1 MKKAKQNNKTLKLLG
16 KISVVVII
24 LLLSLISFAGIY
36 VKDKNAMKNVI
47 PEYKLGTDL
56 YGARNILVKVDDS
69 TTTKKYDSN
78 GNLVENSSEKDEN
91 NENITEVEEKVNSD
105 ELRTA
110 ENYETVKNIIE
121 ARLKYM
127 NVEDYLLRFDESTGN
142 ISLEVP
148 EDSSTDYIAQYTI
161 TKGEFKIVDNDTSEV
176 LLSNAD
182 LKEAKVQYST
192 STSGTTV
199 YLTIEFN
206 KDAVEKLKNISNT
219 YISSTDAE
227 GKTTTKKVKMTL
239 DDSTIISTYFQ
250 EEISTGIIQLSMGTS
265 TNTSEIQSNIQSASN
280 MAVLLNT
287 EPMPLTYTMETN
299 RFVYSDIT
307 AETLKIVIVGLC
319 IVALIMAICMV
330 IKFKKNGLMGV
341 IADIGFTAVLLLAI
355 RYGNVE
361 ISLAGIF
368 AIAIAVIVEYIVTG
382 LILNEYSK
390 KCEKEILIKNIK
402 HLMGRIAICLVPFVV
417 MAVTFALIS
426 WEEIASIGMILF
438 WAIII
443 MIIYNTL
450 MLVLKIFESNNG
462 NEKNKKE
469 SNHDSKKTTMKKVI
483 QILLICLIIAG
494 TIVTATVGFNVGLK
508 YSEHD
513 EISINVG
520 SKFNVADIKAT
531 AKEVFG
537 NSNVLV
543 QQVELYKD
551 MVQITVKEA
560 TEEQITTLKDK
571 INEKYKIE
579 NQLTDI
585 KVVHIP
591 NVRLRNIIKPYILPL
606 SIVSIITIVFAMI
619 AFRKLGVLRV
629 AYEMAI
635 SIVAP
640 QAILA
645 SFYAVTRIPV
655 NRLTTIIAI
664 MIFIISITLP
674 MVKLDKEKE
683 DKLNKDKKY
692 NKI

>member
-36 VKDKNAMKNVI
+36 VKDKNAMKNVM

-78 GNLVENSSEKDEN
+78 GNLVENSSDKDEN
-91 NENITEVEEKVNSD
+91 NENITEVEEKVNPD

-148 EDSSTDYIAQYTI
+148 ENSSTDYIAQYTI

-227 GKTTTKKVKMTL
+227 GKTTTKKIKMTL

-287 EPMPLTYTMETN
+287 DPMPLTYTMETN

-450 MLVLKIFESNNG
+450 MLVLKIFESNNE

-469 SNHDSKKTTMKKVI
+469 SNHDSKK
-483 QILLICLIIAG
+483 
-494 TIVTATVGFNVGLK
+494 
-508 YSEHD
+508 
-513 EISINVG
+513 
-520 SKFNVADIKAT
+520 AD
-531 AKEVFG
+531 
-537 NSNVLV
+537 
-543 QQVELYKD
+543 
-551 MVQITVKEA
+551 
-560 TEEQITTLKDK
+560 
-571 INEKYKIE
+571 
-579 NQLTDI
+579 
-585 KVVHIP
+585 
-591 NVRLRNIIKPYILPL
+591 
-606 SIVSIITIVFAMI
+606 
-619 AFRKLGVLRV
+619 
-629 AYEMAI
+629 
-635 SIVAP
+635 
-640 QAILA
+640 
-645 SFYAVTRIPV
+645 
-655 NRLTTIIAI
+655 
-664 MIFIISITLP
+664 
-674 MVKLDKEKE
+674 
-683 DKLNKDKKY
+683 NK
-692 NKI
+692 

>member
-78 GNLVENSSEKDEN
+78 GNLVENSSDKDEN

-142 ISLEVP
+142 ISLEVQ
-148 EDSSTDYIAQYTI
+148 ENSNTDYIAQYTI

-227 GKTTTKKVKMTL
+227 GKTTTKKIKMTL

-287 EPMPLTYTMETN
+287 DPMPLTYTMETN

-307 AETLKIVIVGLC
+307 AETLKIVIVVLC

-390 KCEKEILIKNIK
+390 KYEKEILIKNIK

-469 SNHDSKKTTMKKVI
+469 SNHDSKK
-483 QILLICLIIAG
+483 
-494 TIVTATVGFNVGLK
+494 
-508 YSEHD
+508 
-513 EISINVG
+513 
-520 SKFNVADIKAT
+520 AD
-531 AKEVFG
+531 
-537 NSNVLV
+537 
-543 QQVELYKD
+543 
-551 MVQITVKEA
+551 
-560 TEEQITTLKDK
+560 
-571 INEKYKIE
+571 
-579 NQLTDI
+579 
-585 KVVHIP
+585 
-591 NVRLRNIIKPYILPL
+591 
-606 SIVSIITIVFAMI
+606 
-619 AFRKLGVLRV
+619 
-629 AYEMAI
+629 
-635 SIVAP
+635 
-640 QAILA
+640 
-645 SFYAVTRIPV
+645 
-655 NRLTTIIAI
+655 
-664 MIFIISITLP
+664 
-674 MVKLDKEKE
+674 
-683 DKLNKDKKY
+683 NK
-692 NKI
+692 

>member
-78 GNLVENSSEKDEN
+78 GNLVENSSDKDAN

-148 EDSSTDYIAQYTI
+148 ENSSTDYIAQYTI

-287 EPMPLTYTMETN
+287 DPMPLTYTMETN

-469 SNHDSKKTTMKKVI
+469 SNHDSKK
-483 QILLICLIIAG
+483 
-494 TIVTATVGFNVGLK
+494 
-508 YSEHD
+508 
-513 EISINVG
+513 
-520 SKFNVADIKAT
+520 AD
-531 AKEVFG
+531 
-537 NSNVLV
+537 
-543 QQVELYKD
+543 
-551 MVQITVKEA
+551 
-560 TEEQITTLKDK
+560 
-571 INEKYKIE
+571 
-579 NQLTDI
+579 
-585 KVVHIP
+585 
-591 NVRLRNIIKPYILPL
+591 
-606 SIVSIITIVFAMI
+606 
-619 AFRKLGVLRV
+619 
-629 AYEMAI
+629 
-635 SIVAP
+635 
-640 QAILA
+640 
-645 SFYAVTRIPV
+645 
-655 NRLTTIIAI
+655 
-664 MIFIISITLP
+664 
-674 MVKLDKEKE
+674 
-683 DKLNKDKKY
+683 NK
-692 NKI
+692 

>member
-78 GNLVENSSEKDEN
+78 GNLVENSSDKDEN
-91 NENITEVEEKVNSD
+91 NENITEVEEKVNPD

-148 EDSSTDYIAQYTI
+148 ENSSTDYIAQYTI

-287 EPMPLTYTMETN
+287 DPMPLTYTMETN

-450 MLVLKIFESNNG
+450 MLVLKIFESNNE

-469 SNHDSKKTTMKKVI
+469 SNHDSKK
-483 QILLICLIIAG
+483 
-494 TIVTATVGFNVGLK
+494 
-508 YSEHD
+508 
-513 EISINVG
+513 
-520 SKFNVADIKAT
+520 AD
-531 AKEVFG
+531 
-537 NSNVLV
+537 
-543 QQVELYKD
+543 
-551 MVQITVKEA
+551 
-560 TEEQITTLKDK
+560 
-571 INEKYKIE
+571 
-579 NQLTDI
+579 
-585 KVVHIP
+585 
-591 NVRLRNIIKPYILPL
+591 
-606 SIVSIITIVFAMI
+606 
-619 AFRKLGVLRV
+619 
-629 AYEMAI
+629 
-635 SIVAP
+635 
-640 QAILA
+640 
-645 SFYAVTRIPV
+645 
-655 NRLTTIIAI
+655 
-664 MIFIISITLP
+664 
-674 MVKLDKEKE
+674 
-683 DKLNKDKKY
+683 NK
-692 NKI
+692 

>member
-78 GNLVENSSEKDEN
+78 GNLVENSSDKDEN

-148 EDSSTDYIAQYTI
+148 ENSSTDYIAQYTI

-287 EPMPLTYTMETN
+287 DPMPLTYTMETN

-390 KCEKEILIKNIK
+390 KYEKEILIKNIK

-450 MLVLKIFESNNG
+450 MLVLKIFESNNE

-469 SNHDSKKTTMKKVI
+469 GNHDSKK
-483 QILLICLIIAG
+483 
-494 TIVTATVGFNVGLK
+494 
-508 YSEHD
+508 
-513 EISINVG
+513 
-520 SKFNVADIKAT
+520 AD
-531 AKEVFG
+531 
-537 NSNVLV
+537 
-543 QQVELYKD
+543 
-551 MVQITVKEA
+551 
-560 TEEQITTLKDK
+560 
-571 INEKYKIE
+571 
-579 NQLTDI
+579 
-585 KVVHIP
+585 
-591 NVRLRNIIKPYILPL
+591 
-606 SIVSIITIVFAMI
+606 
-619 AFRKLGVLRV
+619 
-629 AYEMAI
+629 
-635 SIVAP
+635 
-640 QAILA
+640 
-645 SFYAVTRIPV
+645 
-655 NRLTTIIAI
+655 
-664 MIFIISITLP
+664 
-674 MVKLDKEKE
+674 
-683 DKLNKDKKY
+683 NK
-692 NKI
+692 

>member
-78 GNLVENSSEKDEN
+78 GNLVENSSDKDEN
-91 NENITEVEEKVNSD
+91 NENITEVEEKVNPD

-148 EDSSTDYIAQYTI
+148 ENSSTDYIAQYTI

-227 GKTTTKKVKMTL
+227 GKTTTKKIKMTL

-287 EPMPLTYTMETN
+287 DPMPLTYTMETN

-307 AETLKIVIVGLC
+307 AEILKIVIVGLC

-450 MLVLKIFESNNG
+450 MLVLKIFESNNE

-469 SNHDSKKTTMKKVI
+469 SNHDSKK
-483 QILLICLIIAG
+483 
-494 TIVTATVGFNVGLK
+494 
-508 YSEHD
+508 
-513 EISINVG
+513 
-520 SKFNVADIKAT
+520 AD
-531 AKEVFG
+531 
-537 NSNVLV
+537 
-543 QQVELYKD
+543 
-551 MVQITVKEA
+551 
-560 TEEQITTLKDK
+560 
-571 INEKYKIE
+571 
-579 NQLTDI
+579 
-585 KVVHIP
+585 
-591 NVRLRNIIKPYILPL
+591 
-606 SIVSIITIVFAMI
+606 
-619 AFRKLGVLRV
+619 
-629 AYEMAI
+629 
-635 SIVAP
+635 
-640 QAILA
+640 
-645 SFYAVTRIPV
+645 
-655 NRLTTIIAI
+655 
-664 MIFIISITLP
+664 
-674 MVKLDKEKE
+674 
-683 DKLNKDKKY
+683 NK
-692 NKI
+692 

>member
-16 KISVVVII
+16 KIYVVVII

-36 VKDKNAMKNVI
+36 VKDRNAMKNVI

-78 GNLVENSSEKDEN
+78 GNLVENSSDKDEN

-148 EDSSTDYIAQYTI
+148 ENSSTDYIAQYTI

-287 EPMPLTYTMETN
+287 DPMPLTYTMETN

-450 MLVLKIFESNNG
+450 MLVLKIFESNNE

-469 SNHDSKKTTMKKVI
+469 SNHDSKK
-483 QILLICLIIAG
+483 
-494 TIVTATVGFNVGLK
+494 
-508 YSEHD
+508 
-513 EISINVG
+513 
-520 SKFNVADIKAT
+520 AD
-531 AKEVFG
+531 
-537 NSNVLV
+537 
-543 QQVELYKD
+543 
-551 MVQITVKEA
+551 
-560 TEEQITTLKDK
+560 
-571 INEKYKIE
+571 
-579 NQLTDI
+579 
-585 KVVHIP
+585 
-591 NVRLRNIIKPYILPL
+591 
-606 SIVSIITIVFAMI
+606 
-619 AFRKLGVLRV
+619 
-629 AYEMAI
+629 
-635 SIVAP
+635 
-640 QAILA
+640 
-645 SFYAVTRIPV
+645 
-655 NRLTTIIAI
+655 
-664 MIFIISITLP
+664 
-674 MVKLDKEKE
+674 
-683 DKLNKDKKY
+683 NK
-692 NKI
+692 

>member
-78 GNLVENSSEKDEN
+78 GNLVENSSDKDEN

-148 EDSSTDYIAQYTI
+148 ENSSTDYIAQYTI

-287 EPMPLTYTMETN
+287 DPMPLTYTMETN

-307 AETLKIVIVGLC
+307 AETLKIVIVRLC

-469 SNHDSKKTTMKKVI
+469 SNHDSKK
-483 QILLICLIIAG
+483 
-494 TIVTATVGFNVGLK
+494 
-508 YSEHD
+508 
-513 EISINVG
+513 
-520 SKFNVADIKAT
+520 AD
-531 AKEVFG
+531 
-537 NSNVLV
+537 
-543 QQVELYKD
+543 
-551 MVQITVKEA
+551 
-560 TEEQITTLKDK
+560 
-571 INEKYKIE
+571 
-579 NQLTDI
+579 
-585 KVVHIP
+585 
-591 NVRLRNIIKPYILPL
+591 
-606 SIVSIITIVFAMI
+606 
-619 AFRKLGVLRV
+619 
-629 AYEMAI
+629 
-635 SIVAP
+635 
-640 QAILA
+640 
-645 SFYAVTRIPV
+645 
-655 NRLTTIIAI
+655 
-664 MIFIISITLP
+664 
-674 MVKLDKEKE
+674 
-683 DKLNKDKKY
+683 NK
-692 NKI
+692 

>member
-78 GNLVENSSEKDEN
+78 GNLVENSSDKDEN

-148 EDSSTDYIAQYTI
+148 ENSNTDYIAQYTI

-227 GKTTTKKVKMTL
+227 GKTTTKKIKMTL

-287 EPMPLTYTMETN
+287 DPMPLTYKMETN

-390 KCEKEILIKNIK
+390 KYEKEILIKNIK

-469 SNHDSKKTTMKKVI
+469 SNHDSKK
-483 QILLICLIIAG
+483 
-494 TIVTATVGFNVGLK
+494 
-508 YSEHD
+508 
-513 EISINVG
+513 
-520 SKFNVADIKAT
+520 AD
-531 AKEVFG
+531 
-537 NSNVLV
+537 
-543 QQVELYKD
+543 
-551 MVQITVKEA
+551 
-560 TEEQITTLKDK
+560 
-571 INEKYKIE
+571 
-579 NQLTDI
+579 
-585 KVVHIP
+585 
-591 NVRLRNIIKPYILPL
+591 
-606 SIVSIITIVFAMI
+606 
-619 AFRKLGVLRV
+619 
-629 AYEMAI
+629 
-635 SIVAP
+635 
-640 QAILA
+640 
-645 SFYAVTRIPV
+645 
-655 NRLTTIIAI
+655 
-664 MIFIISITLP
+664 
-674 MVKLDKEKE
+674 
-683 DKLNKDKKY
+683 NK
-692 NKI
+692 

>member
-1 MKKAKQNNKTLKLLG
+1 
-16 KISVVVII
+16 
-24 LLLSLISFAGIY
+24 
-36 VKDKNAMKNVI
+36 MKNVI

-78 GNLVENSSEKDEN
+78 GNLVENSSEKNEN

-148 EDSSTDYIAQYTI
+148 ENSSTDYIAQYTI

-287 EPMPLTYTMETN
+287 DPMPLTYKMETN

-319 IVALIMAICMV
+319 IVALIMSICMV

-390 KCEKEILIKNIK
+390 KYEKEILIKNIK

-469 SNHDSKKTTMKKVI
+469 SNHDSKK
-483 QILLICLIIAG
+483 
-494 TIVTATVGFNVGLK
+494 
-508 YSEHD
+508 
-513 EISINVG
+513 
-520 SKFNVADIKAT
+520 AD
-531 AKEVFG
+531 
-537 NSNVLV
+537 
-543 QQVELYKD
+543 
-551 MVQITVKEA
+551 
-560 TEEQITTLKDK
+560 
-571 INEKYKIE
+571 
-579 NQLTDI
+579 
-585 KVVHIP
+585 
-591 NVRLRNIIKPYILPL
+591 
-606 SIVSIITIVFAMI
+606 
-619 AFRKLGVLRV
+619 
-629 AYEMAI
+629 
-635 SIVAP
+635 
-640 QAILA
+640 
-645 SFYAVTRIPV
+645 
-655 NRLTTIIAI
+655 
-664 MIFIISITLP
+664 
-674 MVKLDKEKE
+674 
-683 DKLNKDKKY
+683 NK
-692 NKI
+692 

>member
-78 GNLVENSSEKDEN
+78 GNLVENSSDKDEN
-91 NENITEVEEKVNSD
+91 NENITEVEEKVNPD

-148 EDSSTDYIAQYTI
+148 ENSSTDYIAQYTI

-287 EPMPLTYTMETN
+287 DPMPLTYKMETN

-450 MLVLKIFESNNG
+450 MLVLKIFESNNE

-469 SNHDSKKTTMKKVI
+469 SNHDSKK
-483 QILLICLIIAG
+483 
-494 TIVTATVGFNVGLK
+494 
-508 YSEHD
+508 
-513 EISINVG
+513 
-520 SKFNVADIKAT
+520 AD
-531 AKEVFG
+531 
-537 NSNVLV
+537 
-543 QQVELYKD
+543 
-551 MVQITVKEA
+551 
-560 TEEQITTLKDK
+560 
-571 INEKYKIE
+571 
-579 NQLTDI
+579 
-585 KVVHIP
+585 
-591 NVRLRNIIKPYILPL
+591 
-606 SIVSIITIVFAMI
+606 
-619 AFRKLGVLRV
+619 
-629 AYEMAI
+629 
-635 SIVAP
+635 
-640 QAILA
+640 
-645 SFYAVTRIPV
+645 
-655 NRLTTIIAI
+655 
-664 MIFIISITLP
+664 
-674 MVKLDKEKE
+674 
-683 DKLNKDKKY
+683 NK
-692 NKI
+692 

>member
-127 NVEDYLLRFDESTGN
+127 NVEDYLLRFDEYTGN

-148 EDSSTDYIAQYTI
+148 ENSSTDYIAQYTI

-390 KCEKEILIKNIK
+390 KYEKEILIKNIK

-469 SNHDSKKTTMKKVI
+469 SNHDSKK
-483 QILLICLIIAG
+483 
-494 TIVTATVGFNVGLK
+494 
-508 YSEHD
+508 
-513 EISINVG
+513 
-520 SKFNVADIKAT
+520 AD
-531 AKEVFG
+531 
-537 NSNVLV
+537 
-543 QQVELYKD
+543 
-551 MVQITVKEA
+551 
-560 TEEQITTLKDK
+560 
-571 INEKYKIE
+571 
-579 NQLTDI
+579 
-585 KVVHIP
+585 
-591 NVRLRNIIKPYILPL
+591 
-606 SIVSIITIVFAMI
+606 
-619 AFRKLGVLRV
+619 
-629 AYEMAI
+629 
-635 SIVAP
+635 
-640 QAILA
+640 
-645 SFYAVTRIPV
+645 
-655 NRLTTIIAI
+655 
-664 MIFIISITLP
+664 
-674 MVKLDKEKE
+674 
-683 DKLNKDKKY
+683 NK
-692 NKI
+692 

>member
-78 GNLVENSSEKDEN
+78 GNLVENSSDKDEN
-91 NENITEVEEKVNSD
+91 NENITEVEEKVNPD

-148 EDSSTDYIAQYTI
+148 ENSSTDYIAQYTI

-390 KCEKEILIKNIK
+390 KYEKEILIKNIK

-469 SNHDSKKTTMKKVI
+469 SNHDSKK
-483 QILLICLIIAG
+483 
-494 TIVTATVGFNVGLK
+494 
-508 YSEHD
+508 
-513 EISINVG
+513 
-520 SKFNVADIKAT
+520 AD
-531 AKEVFG
+531 
-537 NSNVLV
+537 
-543 QQVELYKD
+543 
-551 MVQITVKEA
+551 
-560 TEEQITTLKDK
+560 
-571 INEKYKIE
+571 
-579 NQLTDI
+579 
-585 KVVHIP
+585 
-591 NVRLRNIIKPYILPL
+591 
-606 SIVSIITIVFAMI
+606 
-619 AFRKLGVLRV
+619 
-629 AYEMAI
+629 
-635 SIVAP
+635 
-640 QAILA
+640 
-645 SFYAVTRIPV
+645 
-655 NRLTTIIAI
+655 
-664 MIFIISITLP
+664 
-674 MVKLDKEKE
+674 
-683 DKLNKDKKY
+683 NK
-692 NKI
+692 

>member
-78 GNLVENSSEKDEN
+78 GNLVENSSDKDEN
-91 NENITEVEEKVNSD
+91 NENITEVEEKVNPD

-121 ARLKYM
+121 VRLKYM

-148 EDSSTDYIAQYTI
+148 ENSSTDYIAQYTI

-227 GKTTTKKVKMTL
+227 GKTTTKKIKMTL

-287 EPMPLTYTMETN
+287 DPMPLTYTMETN

-450 MLVLKIFESNNG
+450 MLVLKIFESNNE

-469 SNHDSKKTTMKKVI
+469 SNHDSKK
-483 QILLICLIIAG
+483 
-494 TIVTATVGFNVGLK
+494 
-508 YSEHD
+508 
-513 EISINVG
+513 
-520 SKFNVADIKAT
+520 AD
-531 AKEVFG
+531 
-537 NSNVLV
+537 
-543 QQVELYKD
+543 
-551 MVQITVKEA
+551 
-560 TEEQITTLKDK
+560 
-571 INEKYKIE
+571 
-579 NQLTDI
+579 
-585 KVVHIP
+585 
-591 NVRLRNIIKPYILPL
+591 
-606 SIVSIITIVFAMI
+606 
-619 AFRKLGVLRV
+619 
-629 AYEMAI
+629 
-635 SIVAP
+635 
-640 QAILA
+640 
-645 SFYAVTRIPV
+645 
-655 NRLTTIIAI
+655 
-664 MIFIISITLP
+664 
-674 MVKLDKEKE
+674 
-683 DKLNKDKKY
+683 NK
-692 NKI
+692 

>member
-78 GNLVENSSEKDEN
+78 GNLVENSSDKDAN

-148 EDSSTDYIAQYTI
+148 ENSNTDYIAQYTI

-227 GKTTTKKVKMTL
+227 GKTTTKKIKMTL

-287 EPMPLTYTMETN
+287 DPMPLTYTMETN

-390 KCEKEILIKNIK
+390 KYEKEILIKNIK

-469 SNHDSKKTTMKKVI
+469 SNHDSKK
-483 QILLICLIIAG
+483 
-494 TIVTATVGFNVGLK
+494 
-508 YSEHD
+508 
-513 EISINVG
+513 
-520 SKFNVADIKAT
+520 AD
-531 AKEVFG
+531 
-537 NSNVLV
+537 
-543 QQVELYKD
+543 
-551 MVQITVKEA
+551 
-560 TEEQITTLKDK
+560 
-571 INEKYKIE
+571 
-579 NQLTDI
+579 
-585 KVVHIP
+585 
-591 NVRLRNIIKPYILPL
+591 
-606 SIVSIITIVFAMI
+606 
-619 AFRKLGVLRV
+619 
-629 AYEMAI
+629 
-635 SIVAP
+635 
-640 QAILA
+640 
-645 SFYAVTRIPV
+645 
-655 NRLTTIIAI
+655 
-664 MIFIISITLP
+664 
-674 MVKLDKEKE
+674 
-683 DKLNKDKKY
+683 NK
-692 NKI
+692 

>member
-1 MKKAKQNNKTLKLLG
+1 LKKAKQNNKTLKLLG

-78 GNLVENSSEKDEN
+78 GNLVENSSDKDEN
-91 NENITEVEEKVNSD
+91 NENITEVEEKVNPD

-148 EDSSTDYIAQYTI
+148 ENSSTDYIAQYTI

-227 GKTTTKKVKMTL
+227 GKTTTKKIKMTL

-287 EPMPLTYTMETN
+287 DPMPLTYTMETN

-450 MLVLKIFESNNG
+450 MLVLKIFESNNE

-469 SNHDSKKTTMKKVI
+469 SNHDSKK
-483 QILLICLIIAG
+483 
-494 TIVTATVGFNVGLK
+494 
-508 YSEHD
+508 
-513 EISINVG
+513 
-520 SKFNVADIKAT
+520 AD
-531 AKEVFG
+531 
-537 NSNVLV
+537 
-543 QQVELYKD
+543 
-551 MVQITVKEA
+551 
-560 TEEQITTLKDK
+560 
-571 INEKYKIE
+571 
-579 NQLTDI
+579 
-585 KVVHIP
+585 
-591 NVRLRNIIKPYILPL
+591 
-606 SIVSIITIVFAMI
+606 
-619 AFRKLGVLRV
+619 
-629 AYEMAI
+629 
-635 SIVAP
+635 
-640 QAILA
+640 
-645 SFYAVTRIPV
+645 
-655 NRLTTIIAI
+655 
-664 MIFIISITLP
+664 
-674 MVKLDKEKE
+674 
-683 DKLNKDKKY
+683 NK
-692 NKI
+692 

>member
-78 GNLVENSSEKDEN
+78 GNLVENSSDKDEN
-91 NENITEVEEKVNSD
+91 NENITEVEEKVNPD

-148 EDSSTDYIAQYTI
+148 ENSNTDYIAQYTI

-227 GKTTTKKVKMTL
+227 GKTTTKKIKMTL

-287 EPMPLTYTMETN
+287 DPMPLTYTMETN

-469 SNHDSKKTTMKKVI
+469 SNHDSKK
-483 QILLICLIIAG
+483 
-494 TIVTATVGFNVGLK
+494 
-508 YSEHD
+508 
-513 EISINVG
+513 
-520 SKFNVADIKAT
+520 AD
-531 AKEVFG
+531 
-537 NSNVLV
+537 
-543 QQVELYKD
+543 
-551 MVQITVKEA
+551 
-560 TEEQITTLKDK
+560 
-571 INEKYKIE
+571 
-579 NQLTDI
+579 
-585 KVVHIP
+585 
-591 NVRLRNIIKPYILPL
+591 
-606 SIVSIITIVFAMI
+606 
-619 AFRKLGVLRV
+619 
-629 AYEMAI
+629 
-635 SIVAP
+635 
-640 QAILA
+640 
-645 SFYAVTRIPV
+645 
-655 NRLTTIIAI
+655 
-664 MIFIISITLP
+664 
-674 MVKLDKEKE
+674 
-683 DKLNKDKKY
+683 NK
-692 NKI
+692 

>member
-78 GNLVENSSEKDEN
+78 GNLVENSSDKDEN

-148 EDSSTDYIAQYTI
+148 ENSSTDYIAQYTI

-227 GKTTTKKVKMTL
+227 GKTTTKKIKMTL

-469 SNHDSKKTTMKKVI
+469 SNHDSKK
-483 QILLICLIIAG
+483 
-494 TIVTATVGFNVGLK
+494 
-508 YSEHD
+508 
-513 EISINVG
+513 
-520 SKFNVADIKAT
+520 AD
-531 AKEVFG
+531 
-537 NSNVLV
+537 
-543 QQVELYKD
+543 
-551 MVQITVKEA
+551 
-560 TEEQITTLKDK
+560 
-571 INEKYKIE
+571 
-579 NQLTDI
+579 
-585 KVVHIP
+585 
-591 NVRLRNIIKPYILPL
+591 
-606 SIVSIITIVFAMI
+606 
-619 AFRKLGVLRV
+619 
-629 AYEMAI
+629 
-635 SIVAP
+635 
-640 QAILA
+640 
-645 SFYAVTRIPV
+645 
-655 NRLTTIIAI
+655 
-664 MIFIISITLP
+664 
-674 MVKLDKEKE
+674 
-683 DKLNKDKKY
+683 NK
-692 NKI
+692 

>member
-78 GNLVENSSEKDEN
+78 GNLVENSSEKNEN

-127 NVEDYLLRFDESTGN
+127 KVEDYLLRFDESTGD
-142 ISLEVP
+142 ISLEVS
-148 EDSSTDYIAQYTI
+148 ENSSTDYIAQYTI

-287 EPMPLTYTMETN
+287 DPMPLTYKMETN

-319 IVALIMAICMV
+319 IVALIMSICMV

-390 KCEKEILIKNIK
+390 KYEKEILIKNIK

-469 SNHDSKKTTMKKVI
+469 SNHDSKK
-483 QILLICLIIAG
+483 
-494 TIVTATVGFNVGLK
+494 
-508 YSEHD
+508 
-513 EISINVG
+513 
-520 SKFNVADIKAT
+520 AD
-531 AKEVFG
+531 
-537 NSNVLV
+537 
-543 QQVELYKD
+543 
-551 MVQITVKEA
+551 
-560 TEEQITTLKDK
+560 
-571 INEKYKIE
+571 
-579 NQLTDI
+579 
-585 KVVHIP
+585 
-591 NVRLRNIIKPYILPL
+591 
-606 SIVSIITIVFAMI
+606 
-619 AFRKLGVLRV
+619 
-629 AYEMAI
+629 
-635 SIVAP
+635 
-640 QAILA
+640 
-645 SFYAVTRIPV
+645 
-655 NRLTTIIAI
+655 
-664 MIFIISITLP
+664 
-674 MVKLDKEKE
+674 
-683 DKLNKDKKY
+683 NK
-692 NKI
+692 

>member
-1 MKKAKQNNKTLKLLG
+1 MKKAKQNNKTLKLLR
-16 KISVVVII
+16 KISTIVII
-24 LLLSLISFAGIY
+24 LLLSLISFVGIY
-36 VKDKNAMKNVI
+36 VKDKNTMKNVI

-56 YGARNILVKVDDS
+56 YGARNILIKVDDS

-148 EDSSTDYIAQYTI
+148 ENSSTDYIAQYTI

-227 GKTTTKKVKMTL
+227 GKTTTKKIKMTL

-287 EPMPLTYTMETN
+287 DPMPLTYTMETN

-319 IVALIMAICMV
+319 IIALIMAICMV

-390 KCEKEILIKNIK
+390 KYEEEILIKNIK

-469 SNHDSKKTTMKKVI
+469 SNHDSKK
-483 QILLICLIIAG
+483 
-494 TIVTATVGFNVGLK
+494 
-508 YSEHD
+508 
-513 EISINVG
+513 
-520 SKFNVADIKAT
+520 AD
-531 AKEVFG
+531 
-537 NSNVLV
+537 
-543 QQVELYKD
+543 
-551 MVQITVKEA
+551 
-560 TEEQITTLKDK
+560 
-571 INEKYKIE
+571 
-579 NQLTDI
+579 
-585 KVVHIP
+585 
-591 NVRLRNIIKPYILPL
+591 
-606 SIVSIITIVFAMI
+606 
-619 AFRKLGVLRV
+619 
-629 AYEMAI
+629 
-635 SIVAP
+635 
-640 QAILA
+640 
-645 SFYAVTRIPV
+645 
-655 NRLTTIIAI
+655 
-664 MIFIISITLP
+664 
-674 MVKLDKEKE
+674 
-683 DKLNKDKKY
+683 NK
-692 NKI
+692 

>member
-78 GNLVENSSEKDEN
+78 GNLVENSSEKNEN

-148 EDSSTDYIAQYTI
+148 ENSSTDYIAQYTI

-227 GKTTTKKVKMTL
+227 GKTTTKKIKMTL

-287 EPMPLTYTMETN
+287 DPMPLTYTMETN

-450 MLVLKIFESNNG
+450 MLVLKIFESNNE

-469 SNHDSKKTTMKKVI
+469 SNHDSKK
-483 QILLICLIIAG
+483 
-494 TIVTATVGFNVGLK
+494 
-508 YSEHD
+508 
-513 EISINVG
+513 
-520 SKFNVADIKAT
+520 AD
-531 AKEVFG
+531 
-537 NSNVLV
+537 
-543 QQVELYKD
+543 
-551 MVQITVKEA
+551 
-560 TEEQITTLKDK
+560 
-571 INEKYKIE
+571 
-579 NQLTDI
+579 
-585 KVVHIP
+585 
-591 NVRLRNIIKPYILPL
+591 
-606 SIVSIITIVFAMI
+606 
-619 AFRKLGVLRV
+619 
-629 AYEMAI
+629 
-635 SIVAP
+635 
-640 QAILA
+640 
-645 SFYAVTRIPV
+645 
-655 NRLTTIIAI
+655 
-664 MIFIISITLP
+664 
-674 MVKLDKEKE
+674 
-683 DKLNKDKKY
+683 NK
-692 NKI
+692 

>member
-36 VKDKNAMKNVI
+36 VKDKNALKNVI

-78 GNLVENSSEKDEN
+78 GNLVENSSDKDEN
-91 NENITEVEEKVNSD
+91 NENITEVEEKVNPD

-148 EDSSTDYIAQYTI
+148 ENSSTDYIAQYTI

-227 GKTTTKKVKMTL
+227 GKTTTKKIKMTL

-287 EPMPLTYTMETN
+287 DPMPLTYTMETN

-450 MLVLKIFESNNG
+450 MLVLKIFESNNE

-469 SNHDSKKTTMKKVI
+469 SNHDSKK
-483 QILLICLIIAG
+483 
-494 TIVTATVGFNVGLK
+494 
-508 YSEHD
+508 
-513 EISINVG
+513 
-520 SKFNVADIKAT
+520 AD
-531 AKEVFG
+531 
-537 NSNVLV
+537 
-543 QQVELYKD
+543 
-551 MVQITVKEA
+551 
-560 TEEQITTLKDK
+560 
-571 INEKYKIE
+571 
-579 NQLTDI
+579 
-585 KVVHIP
+585 
-591 NVRLRNIIKPYILPL
+591 
-606 SIVSIITIVFAMI
+606 
-619 AFRKLGVLRV
+619 
-629 AYEMAI
+629 
-635 SIVAP
+635 
-640 QAILA
+640 
-645 SFYAVTRIPV
+645 
-655 NRLTTIIAI
+655 
-664 MIFIISITLP
+664 
-674 MVKLDKEKE
+674 
-683 DKLNKDKKY
+683 NK
-692 NKI
+692 

>member
-1 MKKAKQNNKTLKLLG
+1 MDENKLKKAKQNNKTLKLLG

-78 GNLVENSSEKDEN
+78 GNLVENSSDKDEN
-91 NENITEVEEKVNSD
+91 NENITEVEEKVNAD

-148 EDSSTDYIAQYTI
+148 ENSSTDYIAQYTI

-287 EPMPLTYTMETN
+287 DPMPLTYTMETN

-390 KCEKEILIKNIK
+390 KYEKEILIKNIK

-469 SNHDSKKTTMKKVI
+469 SNHDSKK
-483 QILLICLIIAG
+483 
-494 TIVTATVGFNVGLK
+494 
-508 YSEHD
+508 
-513 EISINVG
+513 
-520 SKFNVADIKAT
+520 AD
-531 AKEVFG
+531 
-537 NSNVLV
+537 
-543 QQVELYKD
+543 
-551 MVQITVKEA
+551 
-560 TEEQITTLKDK
+560 
-571 INEKYKIE
+571 
-579 NQLTDI
+579 
-585 KVVHIP
+585 
-591 NVRLRNIIKPYILPL
+591 
-606 SIVSIITIVFAMI
+606 
-619 AFRKLGVLRV
+619 
-629 AYEMAI
+629 
-635 SIVAP
+635 
-640 QAILA
+640 
-645 SFYAVTRIPV
+645 
-655 NRLTTIIAI
+655 
-664 MIFIISITLP
+664 
-674 MVKLDKEKE
+674 
-683 DKLNKDKKY
+683 NK
-692 NKI
+692 

>member
-78 GNLVENSSEKDEN
+78 GNLVENSSDKDEN
-91 NENITEVEEKVNSD
+91 NENITEVEEKVNPD

-148 EDSSTDYIAQYTI
+148 ENSSTDYIAQYTI

-469 SNHDSKKTTMKKVI
+469 SNHDSKK
-483 QILLICLIIAG
+483 
-494 TIVTATVGFNVGLK
+494 
-508 YSEHD
+508 
-513 EISINVG
+513 
-520 SKFNVADIKAT
+520 AD
-531 AKEVFG
+531 
-537 NSNVLV
+537 
-543 QQVELYKD
+543 
-551 MVQITVKEA
+551 
-560 TEEQITTLKDK
+560 
-571 INEKYKIE
+571 
-579 NQLTDI
+579 
-585 KVVHIP
+585 
-591 NVRLRNIIKPYILPL
+591 
-606 SIVSIITIVFAMI
+606 
-619 AFRKLGVLRV
+619 
-629 AYEMAI
+629 
-635 SIVAP
+635 
-640 QAILA
+640 
-645 SFYAVTRIPV
+645 
-655 NRLTTIIAI
+655 
-664 MIFIISITLP
+664 
-674 MVKLDKEKE
+674 
-683 DKLNKDKKY
+683 NK
-692 NKI
+692 

>member
-78 GNLVENSSEKDEN
+78 GNLVENSSDKDEN
-91 NENITEVEEKVNSD
+91 NENITEVEEKVNPD

-148 EDSSTDYIAQYTI
+148 ENSSTDYIAQYTI

-227 GKTTTKKVKMTL
+227 GKTTTKKIKMTL

-287 EPMPLTYTMETN
+287 DPMPLTYTMETN

-341 IADIGFTAVLLLAI
+341 IADIGFTAVLLHAI

-450 MLVLKIFESNNG
+450 MLVLKIFESNNE

-469 SNHDSKKTTMKKVI
+469 SNHDSKK
-483 QILLICLIIAG
+483 
-494 TIVTATVGFNVGLK
+494 
-508 YSEHD
+508 
-513 EISINVG
+513 
-520 SKFNVADIKAT
+520 AD
-531 AKEVFG
+531 
-537 NSNVLV
+537 
-543 QQVELYKD
+543 
-551 MVQITVKEA
+551 
-560 TEEQITTLKDK
+560 
-571 INEKYKIE
+571 
-579 NQLTDI
+579 
-585 KVVHIP
+585 
-591 NVRLRNIIKPYILPL
+591 
-606 SIVSIITIVFAMI
+606 
-619 AFRKLGVLRV
+619 
-629 AYEMAI
+629 
-635 SIVAP
+635 
-640 QAILA
+640 
-645 SFYAVTRIPV
+645 
-655 NRLTTIIAI
+655 
-664 MIFIISITLP
+664 
-674 MVKLDKEKE
+674 
-683 DKLNKDKKY
+683 NK
-692 NKI
+692 

>member
-36 VKDKNAMKNVI
+36 VKGKNAMKNVI

-78 GNLVENSSEKDEN
+78 GNLVENSSDKDEN
-91 NENITEVEEKVNSD
+91 NENITEVEEKVNPD

-148 EDSSTDYIAQYTI
+148 ENSSTDYIAQYAI

-176 LLSNAD
+176 LLSNED

-227 GKTTTKKVKMTL
+227 GKTTTKKIKMTL

-287 EPMPLTYTMETN
+287 DPMPLTYTMETN

-450 MLVLKIFESNNG
+450 MLVLKIFESNNE

-469 SNHDSKKTTMKKVI
+469 SNHDSKK
-483 QILLICLIIAG
+483 
-494 TIVTATVGFNVGLK
+494 
-508 YSEHD
+508 
-513 EISINVG
+513 
-520 SKFNVADIKAT
+520 AD
-531 AKEVFG
+531 
-537 NSNVLV
+537 
-543 QQVELYKD
+543 
-551 MVQITVKEA
+551 
-560 TEEQITTLKDK
+560 
-571 INEKYKIE
+571 
-579 NQLTDI
+579 
-585 KVVHIP
+585 
-591 NVRLRNIIKPYILPL
+591 
-606 SIVSIITIVFAMI
+606 
-619 AFRKLGVLRV
+619 
-629 AYEMAI
+629 
-635 SIVAP
+635 
-640 QAILA
+640 
-645 SFYAVTRIPV
+645 
-655 NRLTTIIAI
+655 
-664 MIFIISITLP
+664 
-674 MVKLDKEKE
+674 
-683 DKLNKDKKY
+683 NK
-692 NKI
+692 

>member
-1 MKKAKQNNKTLKLLG
+1 MKKVKQNNKTLKLLG

-78 GNLVENSSEKDEN
+78 GNLVENSSEKNEN

-148 EDSSTDYIAQYTI
+148 ENSSTDYIAQYTI

-390 KCEKEILIKNIK
+390 KYEKEILIKNIK

-450 MLVLKIFESNNG
+450 MLVLKIFESNNE

-469 SNHDSKKTTMKKVI
+469 SNHDSKK
-483 QILLICLIIAG
+483 
-494 TIVTATVGFNVGLK
+494 
-508 YSEHD
+508 
-513 EISINVG
+513 
-520 SKFNVADIKAT
+520 AD
-531 AKEVFG
+531 
-537 NSNVLV
+537 
-543 QQVELYKD
+543 
-551 MVQITVKEA
+551 
-560 TEEQITTLKDK
+560 
-571 INEKYKIE
+571 
-579 NQLTDI
+579 
-585 KVVHIP
+585 
-591 NVRLRNIIKPYILPL
+591 
-606 SIVSIITIVFAMI
+606 
-619 AFRKLGVLRV
+619 
-629 AYEMAI
+629 
-635 SIVAP
+635 
-640 QAILA
+640 
-645 SFYAVTRIPV
+645 
-655 NRLTTIIAI
+655 
-664 MIFIISITLP
+664 
-674 MVKLDKEKE
+674 
-683 DKLNKDKKY
+683 NK
-692 NKI
+692 

>member
-78 GNLVENSSEKDEN
+78 GNLVENSSDKDEN

-148 EDSSTDYIAQYTI
+148 ENSNTDYIAQYTI

-227 GKTTTKKVKMTL
+227 GKTTTKKIKMTL

-287 EPMPLTYTMETN
+287 DPMPLTYTMETN

-390 KCEKEILIKNIK
+390 KYEKEILIKNIK

-469 SNHDSKKTTMKKVI
+469 SNHDSKK
-483 QILLICLIIAG
+483 
-494 TIVTATVGFNVGLK
+494 
-508 YSEHD
+508 
-513 EISINVG
+513 
-520 SKFNVADIKAT
+520 AD
-531 AKEVFG
+531 
-537 NSNVLV
+537 
-543 QQVELYKD
+543 
-551 MVQITVKEA
+551 
-560 TEEQITTLKDK
+560 
-571 INEKYKIE
+571 
-579 NQLTDI
+579 
-585 KVVHIP
+585 
-591 NVRLRNIIKPYILPL
+591 
-606 SIVSIITIVFAMI
+606 
-619 AFRKLGVLRV
+619 
-629 AYEMAI
+629 
-635 SIVAP
+635 
-640 QAILA
+640 
-645 SFYAVTRIPV
+645 
-655 NRLTTIIAI
+655 
-664 MIFIISITLP
+664 
-674 MVKLDKEKE
+674 
-683 DKLNKDKKY
+683 NK
-692 NKI
+692 

>member
-91 NENITEVEEKVNSD
+91 NENITEVEEKVNPD

-148 EDSSTDYIAQYTI
+148 ENSSTDYIAQYTI

-287 EPMPLTYTMETN
+287 DPMPLTYTMETN

-390 KCEKEILIKNIK
+390 KYEKEILIKNIK

-450 MLVLKIFESNNG
+450 MLVLKIFESNNE

-469 SNHDSKKTTMKKVI
+469 SNHDSKK
-483 QILLICLIIAG
+483 
-494 TIVTATVGFNVGLK
+494 
-508 YSEHD
+508 
-513 EISINVG
+513 
-520 SKFNVADIKAT
+520 AD
-531 AKEVFG
+531 
-537 NSNVLV
+537 
-543 QQVELYKD
+543 
-551 MVQITVKEA
+551 
-560 TEEQITTLKDK
+560 
-571 INEKYKIE
+571 
-579 NQLTDI
+579 
-585 KVVHIP
+585 
-591 NVRLRNIIKPYILPL
+591 
-606 SIVSIITIVFAMI
+606 
-619 AFRKLGVLRV
+619 
-629 AYEMAI
+629 
-635 SIVAP
+635 
-640 QAILA
+640 
-645 SFYAVTRIPV
+645 
-655 NRLTTIIAI
+655 
-664 MIFIISITLP
+664 
-674 MVKLDKEKE
+674 
-683 DKLNKDKKY
+683 NK
-692 NKI
+692 

>member
-78 GNLVENSSEKDEN
+78 GNLVENSSDKDEN

-105 ELRTA
+105 ELKTA

-148 EDSSTDYIAQYTI
+148 ENSSTDYIAQYTI

-287 EPMPLTYTMETN
+287 DPMPLTYTMETN

-390 KCEKEILIKNIK
+390 KYEKEILIKNIK

-450 MLVLKIFESNNG
+450 MLVLKIFESNNE

-469 SNHDSKKTTMKKVI
+469 SNHDSKK
-483 QILLICLIIAG
+483 
-494 TIVTATVGFNVGLK
+494 
-508 YSEHD
+508 
-513 EISINVG
+513 
-520 SKFNVADIKAT
+520 AD
-531 AKEVFG
+531 
-537 NSNVLV
+537 
-543 QQVELYKD
+543 
-551 MVQITVKEA
+551 
-560 TEEQITTLKDK
+560 
-571 INEKYKIE
+571 
-579 NQLTDI
+579 
-585 KVVHIP
+585 
-591 NVRLRNIIKPYILPL
+591 
-606 SIVSIITIVFAMI
+606 
-619 AFRKLGVLRV
+619 
-629 AYEMAI
+629 
-635 SIVAP
+635 
-640 QAILA
+640 
-645 SFYAVTRIPV
+645 
-655 NRLTTIIAI
+655 
-664 MIFIISITLP
+664 
-674 MVKLDKEKE
+674 
-683 DKLNKDKKY
+683 NK
-692 NKI
+692 

>member
-1 MKKAKQNNKTLKLLG
+1 MGAFDSLWSKEKLIKK
-16 KISVVVII
+16 
-24 LLLSLISFAGIY
+24 
-36 VKDKNAMKNVI
+36 
-47 PEYKLGTDL
+47 
-56 YGARNILVKVDDS
+56 
-69 TTTKKYDSN
+69 
-78 GNLVENSSEKDEN
+78 
-91 NENITEVEEKVNSD
+91 
-105 ELRTA
+105 
-110 ENYETVKNIIE
+110 
-121 ARLKYM
+121 
-127 NVEDYLLRFDESTGN
+127 
-142 ISLEVP
+142 
-148 EDSSTDYIAQYTI
+148 
-161 TKGEFKIVDNDTSEV
+161 
-176 LLSNAD
+176 
-182 LKEAKVQYST
+182 
-192 STSGTTV
+192 
-199 YLTIEFN
+199 TIEIDN
-206 KDAVEKLKNISNT
+206 TLYEKLKNISNT

-469 SNHDSKKTTMKKVI
+469 SNHDSKK
-483 QILLICLIIAG
+483 
-494 TIVTATVGFNVGLK
+494 
-508 YSEHD
+508 
-513 EISINVG
+513 
-520 SKFNVADIKAT
+520 AD
-531 AKEVFG
+531 
-537 NSNVLV
+537 
-543 QQVELYKD
+543 
-551 MVQITVKEA
+551 
-560 TEEQITTLKDK
+560 
-571 INEKYKIE
+571 
-579 NQLTDI
+579 
-585 KVVHIP
+585 
-591 NVRLRNIIKPYILPL
+591 
-606 SIVSIITIVFAMI
+606 
-619 AFRKLGVLRV
+619 
-629 AYEMAI
+629 
-635 SIVAP
+635 
-640 QAILA
+640 
-645 SFYAVTRIPV
+645 
-655 NRLTTIIAI
+655 
-664 MIFIISITLP
+664 
-674 MVKLDKEKE
+674 
-683 DKLNKDKKY
+683 NK
-692 NKI
+692 

>member
-78 GNLVENSSEKDEN
+78 GNLVENSSDKDEN

-148 EDSSTDYIAQYTI
+148 ENSSTDYIAQYTI

-287 EPMPLTYTMETN
+287 DPMPLTYTMETN

-390 KCEKEILIKNIK
+390 KYEKEILIKNIK

-462 NEKNKKE
+462 NEKNKIQ
-469 SNHDSKKTTMKKVI
+469 SNHDSKK
-483 QILLICLIIAG
+483 
-494 TIVTATVGFNVGLK
+494 
-508 YSEHD
+508 
-513 EISINVG
+513 
-520 SKFNVADIKAT
+520 AD
-531 AKEVFG
+531 
-537 NSNVLV
+537 
-543 QQVELYKD
+543 
-551 MVQITVKEA
+551 
-560 TEEQITTLKDK
+560 
-571 INEKYKIE
+571 
-579 NQLTDI
+579 
-585 KVVHIP
+585 
-591 NVRLRNIIKPYILPL
+591 
-606 SIVSIITIVFAMI
+606 
-619 AFRKLGVLRV
+619 
-629 AYEMAI
+629 
-635 SIVAP
+635 
-640 QAILA
+640 
-645 SFYAVTRIPV
+645 
-655 NRLTTIIAI
+655 
-664 MIFIISITLP
+664 
-674 MVKLDKEKE
+674 
-683 DKLNKDKKY
+683 NK
-692 NKI
+692 

>member
-78 GNLVENSSEKDEN
+78 GNLVENSSDKDEN

-148 EDSSTDYIAQYTI
+148 ENSSTDYIAQYTI

-219 YISSTDAE
+219 YISSTDSE

-368 AIAIAVIVEYIVTG
+368 AIAIAVIVEYLVTR

-390 KCEKEILIKNIK
+390 KCEKEILIKNI
-402 HLMGRIAICLVPFVV
+402 
-417 MAVTFALIS
+417 
-426 WEEIASIGMILF
+426 
-438 WAIII
+438 
-443 MIIYNTL
+443 
-450 MLVLKIFESNNG
+450 
-462 NEKNKKE
+462 
-469 SNHDSKKTTMKKVI
+469 
-483 QILLICLIIAG
+483 
-494 TIVTATVGFNVGLK
+494 
-508 YSEHD
+508 
-513 EISINVG
+513 
-520 SKFNVADIKAT
+520 
-531 AKEVFG
+531 
-537 NSNVLV
+537 
-543 QQVELYKD
+543 
-551 MVQITVKEA
+551 
-560 TEEQITTLKDK
+560 
-571 INEKYKIE
+571 
-579 NQLTDI
+579 
-585 KVVHIP
+585 
-591 NVRLRNIIKPYILPL
+591 NI
-606 SIVSIITIVFAMI
+606 
-619 AFRKLGVLRV
+619 
-629 AYEMAI
+629 
-635 SIVAP
+635 
-640 QAILA
+640 
-645 SFYAVTRIPV
+645 
-655 NRLTTIIAI
+655 
-664 MIFIISITLP
+664 
-674 MVKLDKEKE
+674 
-683 DKLNKDKKY
+683 
-692 NKI
+692 

>member
-78 GNLVENSSEKDEN
+78 GNLVENSSDKDEN

-148 EDSSTDYIAQYTI
+148 ENSSTDYIAQYTI

-287 EPMPLTYTMETN
+287 DPMPLTYTMETN

-390 KCEKEILIKNIK
+390 KYEEEILIKNIK

-469 SNHDSKKTTMKKVI
+469 SNHDSKK
-483 QILLICLIIAG
+483 
-494 TIVTATVGFNVGLK
+494 
-508 YSEHD
+508 
-513 EISINVG
+513 
-520 SKFNVADIKAT
+520 AD
-531 AKEVFG
+531 
-537 NSNVLV
+537 
-543 QQVELYKD
+543 
-551 MVQITVKEA
+551 
-560 TEEQITTLKDK
+560 
-571 INEKYKIE
+571 
-579 NQLTDI
+579 
-585 KVVHIP
+585 
-591 NVRLRNIIKPYILPL
+591 
-606 SIVSIITIVFAMI
+606 
-619 AFRKLGVLRV
+619 
-629 AYEMAI
+629 
-635 SIVAP
+635 
-640 QAILA
+640 
-645 SFYAVTRIPV
+645 
-655 NRLTTIIAI
+655 
-664 MIFIISITLP
+664 
-674 MVKLDKEKE
+674 
-683 DKLNKDKKY
+683 NK
-692 NKI
+692 

>member
-78 GNLVENSSEKDEN
+78 GNLVENSSDKDEN
-91 NENITEVEEKVNSD
+91 NENITEVEEKVNPD

-148 EDSSTDYIAQYTI
+148 ENSSTDYIAQYTI

-176 LLSNAD
+176 LLSNSD

-227 GKTTTKKVKMTL
+227 GKTTTKKIKMTL

-287 EPMPLTYTMETN
+287 DPMPLTYTMETN

-469 SNHDSKKTTMKKVI
+469 SNHDSKK
-483 QILLICLIIAG
+483 
-494 TIVTATVGFNVGLK
+494 
-508 YSEHD
+508 
-513 EISINVG
+513 
-520 SKFNVADIKAT
+520 AD
-531 AKEVFG
+531 
-537 NSNVLV
+537 
-543 QQVELYKD
+543 
-551 MVQITVKEA
+551 
-560 TEEQITTLKDK
+560 
-571 INEKYKIE
+571 
-579 NQLTDI
+579 
-585 KVVHIP
+585 
-591 NVRLRNIIKPYILPL
+591 
-606 SIVSIITIVFAMI
+606 
-619 AFRKLGVLRV
+619 
-629 AYEMAI
+629 
-635 SIVAP
+635 
-640 QAILA
+640 
-645 SFYAVTRIPV
+645 
-655 NRLTTIIAI
+655 
-664 MIFIISITLP
+664 
-674 MVKLDKEKE
+674 
-683 DKLNKDKKY
+683 NK
-692 NKI
+692 

>member
-78 GNLVENSSEKDEN
+78 GNLVENSSDKDAN

-148 EDSSTDYIAQYTI
+148 ENSSTDYIAQYTI

-390 KCEKEILIKNIK
+390 KYEKEILIKNIK
-402 HLMGRIAICLVPFVV
+402 HLMGRSAICLVPFVV

-469 SNHDSKKTTMKKVI
+469 SNHDSKK
-483 QILLICLIIAG
+483 
-494 TIVTATVGFNVGLK
+494 
-508 YSEHD
+508 
-513 EISINVG
+513 
-520 SKFNVADIKAT
+520 AD
-531 AKEVFG
+531 
-537 NSNVLV
+537 
-543 QQVELYKD
+543 
-551 MVQITVKEA
+551 
-560 TEEQITTLKDK
+560 
-571 INEKYKIE
+571 
-579 NQLTDI
+579 
-585 KVVHIP
+585 
-591 NVRLRNIIKPYILPL
+591 
-606 SIVSIITIVFAMI
+606 
-619 AFRKLGVLRV
+619 
-629 AYEMAI
+629 
-635 SIVAP
+635 
-640 QAILA
+640 
-645 SFYAVTRIPV
+645 
-655 NRLTTIIAI
+655 
-664 MIFIISITLP
+664 
-674 MVKLDKEKE
+674 
-683 DKLNKDKKY
+683 NK
-692 NKI
+692 